1 MVIWVFDF
9 PREGYKIRKFL
20 ARTEWC
26 PIFDNSEVHIY
37 NNFLLEYWFFA
48 KKYNF
53 IFPLLKLNNPY
64 YHNTLLDTFMRS
76 THYSDP
82 EILRIIE
89 KDLPKRSTKQM
100 SPEVINLLEESI
112 DSSTSESDSDSI
124 VM

>member
-20 ARTEWC
+20 ATE
-26 PIFDNSEVHIY
+26 
-37 NNFLLEYWFFA
+37 FLTTQKFTNTITSFWNIDFLP
-48 KKYNF
+48 KKSNF

-112 DSSTSESDSDSI
+112 DSSISESDSIVDSD
-124 VM
+124 